1 MSGSHAITS
10 GAHPGSVVELA
21 EAIRTRTVRVSE
33 VATAHLERIEQL
45 NTKVNAIVCL
55 APDVLDKAAA
65 ADAMLDRGDA
75 PGPLHGVPFTVK
87 DTLAVAG
94 YPATAGSAALA
105 GYSPDRTAPV
115 IARLL
120 DAGAIFLGK
129 TNCSE
134 FAVDTHAGNL
144 LFGDSRNPLDLQRTP
159 GGSSGG
165 DAAAVAAGM
174 AAFGIGTDFGGSI
187 RWPAHC
193 TGIAC
198 LRPSLGR
205 LPGTGI
211 LPYDISQ
218 PVGPP
223 NSASLLHRYMTA
235 GPMARAAADL
245 ELLTR
250 VMAGPD
256 GQDSQAVAV
265 NVPESQTV
273 DIRVLRVAWCD
284 GEGSVPVRADVAG
297 VIATAARFLSPM
309 VAEVSQQ
316 RPPRLNEAADLFV
329 RLRDLE
335 GLPEVAQ
342 IIDASPA
349 TISQGVT
356 GYLTYTSAELGRS
369 TAATVLAKM
378 LSLTA
383 QRDAVRAQVLA
394 FMQHW
399 PILLLPVACVPAP
412 LIGTTSATCDDSEVP
427 WSQLGS
433 CCRAIS
439 ILGLPAAVVRVGT
452 GDDGMPIGVQI
463 VGRPF
468 HDHQILAIA
477 EQLDTNRTAREGDA
491 HDA

>member
-1 MSGSHAITS
+1 MSGSHAKTS
-10 GAHPGSVVELA
+10 GARVESVVELA
-21 EAIRTRTVRVSE
+21 QAIRARTVRVRD
-33 VATAHLERIEQL
+33 VAISHLDRIEQL
-45 NTKVNAIVCL
+45 NDKVNAIVHP
-55 APDVLDKAAA
+55 ATDVLDKAAA
-65 ADAMLDRGDA
+65 ADAMLDRGDVV
-75 PGPLHGVPFTVK
+75 GPLHGVPFTVK

-105 GYSPDRTAPV
+105 DYTPDRTAPV
-115 IARLL
+115 ITRLL

-235 GPMARAAADL
+235 GPMARTAADL
-245 ELLTR
+245 ELLTH

-256 GQDSQAVAV
+256 GQDSQAVPV

-273 DIRVLRVAWCD
+273 DPHDLRVAWCD
-284 GEGSVPVRADVAG
+284 GEGSVPVRADVAD
-297 VIATAARFLSPM
+297 VIAAAARSLSPI
-309 VAEVSQQ
+309 VAQVSRQ

-329 RLRDLE
+329 QLRDLE

-342 IIDASPA
+342 IIEASPA
-349 TISQGVT
+349 TISQSIT
-356 GYLTYTSAELGRS
+356 NYLTQTSAGLEHS
-369 TAATVLAKM
+369 TAAALLAKM

-383 QRDAVRAQVLA
+383 QRDAVRAQVLT
-394 FMQHW
+394 FMQRW

-412 LIGTTSATCDDSEVP
+412 LIGTTSATCNDSEVP
-427 WSQLGS
+427 WSRLGS

-452 GDDGMPIGVQI
+452 GDDDMPVGVQI

-477 EQLDTNRTAREGDA
+477 KQLEKARTGRDGGDD
-491 HDA
+491 DA